1 MLCLKVRDD
10 GHGLPDPQVGV
21 PSSAQAGVGL
31 HSMLER
37 AAELGGSLTVDSLP
51 EKGTVVRARL
61 PLPEEE

>member
-1 MLCLKVRDD
+1 
-10 GHGLPDPQVGV
+10 
-21 PSSAQAGVGL
+21 
-31 HSMLER
+31 MLER